1 MEYIMQNFTPG
12 RSLQPN
18 LLYELNISFK
28 IKVLLH
34 LTKNNGTPGLR
45 DYEILAKFFLAQSFK
60 NRF

>member
-18 LLYELNISFK
+18 LLYELNLSFK
-28 IKVLLH
+28 ILQH
-34 LTKNNGTPGLR
+34 FTKNNGTPGLR
-45 DYEILAKFFLAQSFK
+45 DYEILAKFFLAHSFK